1 MINAKSEEADEHKE
15 ISDFVTLESFLSHV
29 PISERTLHRYLAAGR
44 LRAYKLDGKL
54 IFNTADIETFLKRR
68 SVAAAPLLLSLK
80 IANQT
85 RHRADSRV
93 LNDKQSKDFFDGL
106 SIFVRPDW
114 KPETK
119 SFFEL

>member
-1 MINAKSEEADEHKE
+1 MRKVKKLTSMKE

-68 SVAAAPLLLSLK
+68 SVGGGPTAPVLK
-80 IANQT
+80 DRQPDPAP
-85 RHRADSRV
+85 ADSRV